1 MELNKYEISY
11 LIISFLFSL
20 SLSCILILIKV
31 DCKNATCI
39 STILALF
46 FLIFYFYQPFLLC
59 IDRLKSYIIYYSLE
73 KPNFDIEYFLDWE
86 YNIIGWVGLGFSNF
100 ILPFHRNYIFSG
112 YLDKG
117 DRIKDSFKRW
127 IKEKYGDL
135 IIVLVDLLVSYI
147 IEKEKHKKNKLE
159 EFSFEL
165 ANYILNAFQIPE
177 VFNALWYLG
186 SFFPLLFGQMRIENE
201 CCCNSKKYNDQ
212 YKNNIKES
220 LNKDQKKLEENYS
233 DMLFICKKFIDDV
246 KKKEELNKFMNIVE
260 NNKGKF
266 KLELI
271 NEKEL
276 KEKQKK
282 YEKEITLDNFKD
294 KLASAFRSMKK
305 RIYKLP
311 KKFYEYQLLDKK
323 SKQYN
328 NQCNVIYSGLMLLF
342 GALIFVFEISLYYV
356 EYKSIRNPLEF
367 EKDFIYSLVISLIY
381 FSVVYYSVVT
391 TNCLTKQ
398 NLYGIRQSDSLCLLK
413 FTESISGLIEPLS
426 FLFIGTKALGIFN
439 LRDNLTFMETYDIP
453 IIEAIF
459 IGLKFKDIYNIYIH
473 LRLFILALALGLT
486 FKIDKITIKSCCKG
500 DSYLIK
506 TTINDMNS
514 TKKPE
519 ENEGN

>member
-1 MELNKYEISY
+1 
-11 LIISFLFSL
+11 
-20 SLSCILILIKV
+20 
-31 DCKNATCI
+31 
-39 STILALF
+39 
-46 FLIFYFYQPFLLC
+46 
-59 IDRLKSYIIYYSLE
+59 
-73 KPNFDIEYFLDWE
+73 
-86 YNIIGWVGLGFSNF
+86 
-100 ILPFHRNYIFSG
+100 
-112 YLDKG
+112 
-117 DRIKDSFKRW
+117 
-127 IKEKYGDL
+127 
-135 IIVLVDLLVSYI
+135 
-147 IEKEKHKKNKLE
+147 
-159 EFSFEL
+159 
-165 ANYILNAFQIPE
+165 
-177 VFNALWYLG
+177 
-186 SFFPLLFGQMRIENE
+186 MRIENE